1 MKKQL
6 SKLACL
12 LMAAA
17 MLLALAA
24 CGPANA
30 DGTPT
35 PGASNTPAPTPA
47 PTEAQENKY
56 PAKDWT
62 GFTGWLE
69 ENWDSKDISY
79 QFTGSWSMDGEYAMK
94 YDVLINLYSDGSLLA
109 DQYGAGRASYTY
121 YGQWTGADTED
132 GVELTLDTICEAP
145 LQNVPAGAPEGMV
158 SADYVA
164 YEYEYILY
172 EESDGGFSFGYTINL
187 APGQYFRTA
196 DVKGSSAVTYATVA
210 DFRAAVDAAASAPG
224 DETQTGGDETQTGG
238 EEKSYPAHTLVLPF
252 TPDTSEQLKTEFY
265 CDAGTWGVA
274 FAGAGTYE
282 ATDSDELLFSFVS
295 DGSENYHLDFKAN
308 GTYEY
313 SFTTVGLTESGTWVW
328 ADWALTVTTAG
339 GNMFTGSI
347 AG

>member
-1 MKKQL
+1 MKKQF
-6 SKLACL
+6 SKLASL
-12 LMAAA
+12 LLAAC

-30 DGTPT
+30 DGTP
-35 PGASNTPAPTPA
+35 ANNTPTPA
-47 PTEAQENKY
+47 PTEPAADKY
-56 PAKDWT
+56 PTKDWT

-69 ENWDSKDISY
+69 EDWDSKDISY
-79 QFTGSWSMDGEYAMK
+79 QFTGAWSMDGEYAMS

-109 DQYGAGRASYTY
+109 DQYSAGRASYTY

-132 GVELTLDTICEAP
+132 GVELTLNTICEAP
-145 LQNVPAGAPEGMV
+145 LNAGDDMV
-158 SADYVA
+158 AH
-164 YEYEYILY
+164 EYEYILY

-196 DVKGSSAVTYATVA
+196 DVKGSSAVTYAALA
-210 DFRAAVDAAASAPG
+210 DFRAAVDAAAPTSG
-224 DETQTGGDETQTGG
+224 DDATGGDATQTGG
-238 EEKSYPAHTLVLPF
+238 EEKNYPAHALVLPF
-252 TPDTSEQLKTEFY
+252 TPDSSEQLKTEFY
-265 CDAGTWGVA
+265 CDASVWGAA

-313 SFTTVGLTESGTWVW
+313 SFTTVGLTETGTWTW
-328 ADWALTVTTAG
+328 TDWALTVTTAG
-339 GNMFTGSI
+339 GNTFTGSVT
-347 AG
+347 G

>member
-35 PGASNTPAPTPA
+35 PGAGNTPTPTPA
-47 PTEAQENKY
+47 PTEAQEDKY
-56 PAKDWT
+56 PTKDWT

-69 ENWDSKDISY
+69 EDWDGKDISY
-79 QFTGSWSMDGEYAMK
+79 QFTGAWSMDGEYAMK

-109 DQYGAGRASYTY
+109 DQYMTGGMSYTY

-132 GVELTLDTICEAP
+132 GVELTLDTFCEST
-145 LQNVPAGAPEGMV
+145 PAAE
-158 SADYVA
+158 DLVA
-164 YEYEYILY
+164 HEYNYILY

-196 DVKGSSAVTYATVA
+196 DVKGSSAVTYATMA
-210 DFRAAVDAAASAPG
+210 DFRAAVDAKAPAAGG
-224 DETQTGGDETQTGG
+224 DETTGGDETPAGG
-238 EEKSYPAHTLVLPF
+238 EEKSYPAHALVLPF
-252 TPDTSEQLKTEFY
+252 TPDSSEQLKTEFY
-265 CDAGTWGVA
+265 AEAGTWGVA

-313 SFTTVGLTESGTWVW
+313 SFTTVGLTETGTWTW
-328 ADWALTVTTAG
+328 TDWALTVTTAG
-339 GNMFTGSI
+339 GNTFTGSV